1 MEPLFSQSLNKDR
14 TYLLTASSQ
23 SSPES
28 IASTLG
34 LAKSANLSASLIA
47 RTALSASYGRS
58 GGGDTDSMSTTSR
71 LEKSKGV
78 SQKSKSISVFM
89 KSTDRRRLF
98 LKVNTLLQSSQ
109 KVKMAKNKT
118 LSSTDSKLWPS
129 TGKCEVSVRLTSLS

>member
-71 LEKSKGV
+71 LEKRAKGFLKRAKAFKFSS
-78 SQKSKSISVFM
+78 SQMINEDFFKGKYVVTIVSKS
-89 KSTDRRRLF
+89 
-98 LKVNTLLQSSQ
+98 
-109 KVKMAKNKT
+109 
-118 LSSTDSKLWPS
+118 
-129 TGKCEVSVRLTSLS
+129 